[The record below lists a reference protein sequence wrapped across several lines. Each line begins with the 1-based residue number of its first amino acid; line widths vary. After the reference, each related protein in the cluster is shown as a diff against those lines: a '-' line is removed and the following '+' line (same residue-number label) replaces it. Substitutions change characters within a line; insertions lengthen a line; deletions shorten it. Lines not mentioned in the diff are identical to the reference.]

1 MRDMNKKKFDYNIF
15 LQPPE
20 EKVSIGS
27 IVIKQNIDIFKS
39 LYAKVKTPTDKVPN
53 LTKEFLDSLKIELST
68 DLSKTDRVSVHNI
81 HIYGGPGVGKTTLAR
96 TIGYHITKI
105 YGIENVC
112 CIESNFLPTAVE
124 SIDPSKKIFVLHI
137 DDPMAEQDARE
148 PMSEG
153 VRAAGRYFNEIRHII
168 ARKIIEHKLKT
179 YLETDELPDRLQ
191 KLIRLEAWEELREEF
206 PPQVIFANAIIFT
219 IFGPQTPEIDQRLHQ
234 SKLWDIY
241 KGLGSLDE
249 KRKKRLEDTLG
260 KRYMELLGR
269 YERLWRH
276 GYKKYQSYSI
286 IVDPLTNRKGLLI
299 MYPKPSPFTRVEK
312 GEEHAIGEIKEISTR
327 ADKWAEY
334 IYHNRFSLNPAYNV
348 FNTQQMRYM
357 SLRNFLRDILRYDYN
372 PIEERKLSTDERA
385 FLKKM
390 LKHVGILDDRIVKY
404 YSSQSEDEK
413 IQTIANYIV
422 EKLEEHN
429 LKPKGELAKQL
440 MRAIARKAFKG
451 EDLLN
456 KTGIWKKIQDEVILQ
471 WFEKHPDDFISQV
484 QKESKTEIAPAVS
497 EKTIER
503 ATETK
508 QTDDR
513 KVKAEFNLELMDL
526 INSIVE
532 KDPSKQSYA
541 KIYILTEGLQGEKL
555 RHKDI
560 AEESLEL
567 LGEQITVET
576 SKWRKKKFAGLLARE
591 MGFAFEMWL
600 QKIISEGF
608 EIKNVL
614 ENVVEVQRFGGTSEP
629 DLVCRHA
636 DGSYTVI
643 SAKCL
648 YSSRSE
654 TFDRNDFL
662 PEIRYLEKLQNA
674 GHDARLLIIYRNL
687 GIPGLL
693 AYREFKNPDDI
704 PPNITFAPSEA
715 NKVFFEKNVKKL
727 K

>member
-1 MRDMNKKKFDYNIF
+1 MRKNKKKFDYNIF
-15 LQPPE
+15 LEPPQE
-20 EKVSIGS
+20 RVSLGS
-27 IVIKQNIDIFKS
+27 IVIKQNVDIFKS
-39 LYAKVKTPTDKVPN
+39 LHARVKTTSDRIPN
-53 LTKEFLDSLKIELST
+53 LTNEFLESLKMKIPE
-68 DLSKTDRVSVHNI
+68 DVSKTDRVSVHNI
-81 HIYGGPGVGKTTLAR
+81 HIYGGPGVGKSTLAR

-105 YGIENVC
+105 YGPENVC

-124 SIDPSKKIFVLHI
+124 SIDPSKKVFVLHI

-168 ARKIIEHKLKT
+168 ARKIVEYKLKK

-191 KLIRLEAWEELREEF
+191 KLIRLEAWNELREEF
-206 PPQVIFANAIIFT
+206 PDHVIFANAIIFT

-234 SKLWDIY
+234 SKLWNIY

-249 KRKKRLEDTLG
+249 KRKKRLEDILG
-260 KRYMELLGR
+260 KRYMELLGK

-276 GYKKYQSYSI
+276 GYRKYQSYSI

-312 GEEHAIGEIKEISTR
+312 GEEHAIGEIKEIATR
-327 ADKWAEY
+327 ADKWAEF
-334 IYHNRFSLNPAYNV
+334 IYHNRYSLNPPYNV

-357 SLRNFLRDILRYDYN
+357 SLRNFIRDTLKQDFN
-372 PIEERKLSTDERA
+372 PIENRRLSTDERA

-404 YSSQSEDEK
+404 YSSQGEEEK
-413 IQTIANYIV
+413 IQLIASYIV

-429 LKPKGELAKQL
+429 IKPKGELAKQL

-451 EDLLN
+451 EDILN
-456 KTGIWKKIQDEVILQ
+456 KTGVWKRIQDEVILQ
-471 WFEKHPDDFISQV
+471 WFDRHPEDFIQQ
-484 QKESKTEIAPAVS
+484 QKKEQYDAEPMVTKE
-497 EKTIER
+497 TITT

-508 QTDDR
+508 QSEDTIR
-513 KVKAEFNLELMDL
+513 AEFNIKIED
-526 INSIVE
+526 IIADIVRR
-532 KDPSKQSYA
+532 DPSKESYA

-591 MGFAFEMWL
+591 MGFAFEQWL

-614 ENVVEVQRFGGTSEP
+614 ENVEEIQRFGGTSEP
-629 DLVCRHA
+629 DLVCKHK

-648 YSSRSE
+648 CSTRSE
-654 TFDRNDFL
+654 TFDRKDFL
-662 PEIRYLEKLQNA
+662 PEIKYLEKLKNA
-674 GHDARLLIIYRNL
+674 GHEARLLIIYRNI

-693 AYREFKNPDDI
+693 AYREFKDPEDV
-704 PPNITFAPSEA
+704 PPNVTFAPSEA
-715 NKVFFEKNVKKL
+715 NKTFFEKKVNKV
-727 K
+727 